1 MMLSSWETKA
11 SLPSPVG
18 YFAAACTTNNSVI
31 ARPMAMRTMCCFMLP
46 PADGRSRRGW
56 SRPGSAFEE
65 EFHLHAGK
73 LDDVMVLERGR
84 RRADLLAIH
93 CRAVRA
99 LYMSSEVALRPARQH
114 RHLHPGLAER
124 RERLVQLELL
134 SGVAAG
140 EELDRAEPLRR
151 PRGWGRGGAF
161 GRRGGRPPVPGRHA
175 RRPGGRPPA

>member
-18 YFAAACTTNNSVI
+18 YFSAACTTNNSVI

-46 PADGRSRRGW
+46 PADVRSRRGW

-84 RRADLLAIH
+84 RRAHLQAIH

-99 LYMSSEVALRPARQH
+99 LDMSDEVALRPARQH

-134 SGVAAG
+134 A
-140 EELDRAEPLRR
+140 
-151 PRGWGRGGAF
+151 RGGAGVELDPPEPLPRPRRC
-161 GRRGGRPPVPGRHA
+161 GRRAA
-175 RRPGGRPPA
+175 RRVGWRPGVIP

>member
-1 MMLSSWETKA
+1 ME
-11 SLPSPVG
+11 
-18 YFAAACTTNNSVI
+18 NSVI

-99 LYMSSEVALRPARQH
+99 LDMSDEVALRPARQH

-124 RERLVQLELL
+124 RERLVQLQLL
-134 SGVAAG
+134 ACVAPREGLHVARLLRQASRLRCSGG
-140 EELDRAEPLRR
+140 
-151 PRGWGRGGAF
+151 
-161 GRRGGRPPVPGRHA
+161 
-175 RRPGGRPPA
+175 